1 MEYPVFDPVI
11 WRIWGSIGLNWY
23 GLMYL
28 LGFAGAWWM
37 ATARSKQSNSPF
49 NPQQV
54 SDFLFYG
61 FLGVIIGG
69 RVGYMLFYQFNVLLD
84 NPLSL
89 FKIWE
94 GGMSFHGG
102 LLGVL
107 VSFWYSSKKSKA
119 TFFTTADFFAP
130 MVPIG
135 LATGRFGNFINAE
148 LMGKVTTLQSTPW
161 AMHYPDD
168 PVGVYRHPSVIYEC
182 LLEGVVLFIILYLF
196 SKKPR
201 PKMAVSGL
209 FLLGYGTF
217 RFFVEYYR
225 EPDEHLRGLAESF
238 LSMGQILCL
247 PMILGGI
254 LLLLLAYKQ
263 SGYKESHKEKHV

>member
-1 MEYPVFDPVI
+1 MEYPQIDPVI
-11 WRIWGSIGLNWY
+11 LEIWGPIALNWY

-37 ATARSKQSNSPF
+37 GTSRSKLPNSPF
-49 NPQQV
+49 NAEQV

-61 FLGVIIGG
+61 FLGVVIGG
-69 RVGYMLFYQFNVLLD
+69 RVGYVFFYQPAALLAD
-84 NPLSL
+84 PLYL
-89 FKIWE
+89 FKMWE

-107 VSFWYSSKKSKA
+107 AAFWYFARKTDK
-119 TFFTTADFFAP
+119 TFFDIADFFVP

-148 LMGKVTTLQSTPW
+148 LMGKVTDLQSTPW
-161 AMHYPDD
+161 AMHFPNTPEDI
-168 PVGVYRHPSVIYEC
+168 YRHPSALYEC
-182 LLEGVVLFIILYLF
+182 LFEGVVLFIILFFF

-201 PKMAVSGL
+201 PKMAVSGV
-209 FLLGYGTF
+209 FLLGYGIF
-217 RFFVEYYR
+217 RFWIEIYR
-225 EPDEHLRGLAESF
+225 EPDEHLSELAESF

-247 PMILGGI
+247 PMILAGI
-254 LLLLLAYKQ
+254 IMLVFAYKNAACKKMPLEN
-263 SGYKESHKEKHV
+263 S